1 MDITDF
7 NTFNEEL
14 LNMLCSEQTNK
25 SDDICLISNEIL
37 EENHIKL
44 SCNHKFNYNCIFHE
58 IKNQK
63 RYSNLEVQKIRRHQ
77 IKCPYCRSVQNGLLP
92 SREGYDNIVGVN
104 WPKKDQFLPHSC
116 VYEFKSGKRKG
127 EFCGNKCSE
136 KYCTNHLR
144 IINNRI
150 KKENEK
156 LKKKNEKLQKKKE
169 KLQEKCQNI
178 EAIQKNMK
186 TGVFPCSYIF
196 KRGKNKGSR
205 CSCQKIYKEN
215 LCKTHYNLCLKRL
228 TKLKHK
234 LEKENPNLK
243 IENITINDNKTNI
256 KFTKKNQVI
265 SI

>member
-1 MDITDF
+1 M
-7 NTFNEEL
+7 
-14 LNMLCSEQTNK
+14 
-25 SDDICLISNEIL
+25 
-37 EENHIKL
+37 
-44 SCNHKFNYNCIFHE
+44 
-58 IKNQK
+58 
-63 RYSNLEVQKIRRHQ
+63 
-77 IKCPYCRSVQNGLLP
+77 
-92 SREGYDNIVGVN
+92 
-104 WPKKDQFLPHSC
+104 
-116 VYEFKSGKRKG
+116 
-127 EFCGNKCSE
+127 
-136 KYCTNHLR
+136 R

-156 LKKKNEKLQKKKE
+156 LQKKKKKLQKKKE
-169 KLQEKCQNI
+169 NLQENWQNLKEI
-178 EAIQKNMK
+178 NKNMK

-228 TKLKHK
+228 TKLKHT